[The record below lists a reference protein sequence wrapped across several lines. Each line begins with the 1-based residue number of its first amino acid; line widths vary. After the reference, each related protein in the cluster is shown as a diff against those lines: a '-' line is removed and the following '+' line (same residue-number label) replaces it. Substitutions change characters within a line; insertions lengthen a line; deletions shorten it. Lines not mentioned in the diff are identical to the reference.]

1 MAKGL
6 PPLMVVCGSSHFQ
19 CRRAFTAT
27 LKQAKQMGYV
37 VQQAELA
44 TLSDSLS
51 GLMVMF
57 GGADKLLFWVKASG
71 KIDADLIA
79 AQAKADDNAPRL
91 LLWHEGEPDAR
102 TSFAKNL
109 DKLPKGTVKHF
120 TAPSD
125 FKAEGE
131 AALFLV
137 GEMKAYGY
145 TLSADLATA
154 MVERTGTDF
163 GVLAFEALK
172 LNALLKANAA
182 EVITPQLVG
191 QALASLGD
199 ATSLQFID
207 ALRTRNPKAVA
218 RILSRIRRMAPNG
231 SGAVK
236 ELVGRTLTT
245 MMLVL
250 QAADFHERGK
260 DSKEAAVIVG
270 QNPWYYDNKIL
281 PFAKSWGRQRLSE
294 LVRHFCVCDRSVLFG
309 VVDPWIAFE
318 VGVLRIVSS

>member
-19 CRRAFTAT
+19 CRRVVTAT
-27 LKQAKQMGYV
+27 LRQAKQIGYV
-37 VQQAELA
+37 VQQADLA

-57 GGADKLLFWVKASG
+57 GGDDKLLFWVKASG

-79 AQAKADDNAPRL
+79 AQSVADDNAPRL

-102 TSFAKNL
+102 TTFAKNL
-109 DKLPKGTVKHF
+109 DKLPKGTVKHY
-120 TAPSD
+120 TAPSE

-131 AALFLV
+131 AAIFLV
-137 GEMKAYGY
+137 GEMKSYGY
-145 TLSADLATA
+145 PLSADLAQA
-154 MVERTGTDF
+154 IVARAGTDF
-163 GVLAFEALK
+163 GVLSFEAMK
-172 LNALLKANAA
+172 LNALMKANGA
-182 EVITPQLVG
+182 EAITPQLVG
-191 QALASLGD
+191 QTLAALGD
-199 ATSLQFID
+199 TTSLQFID
-207 ALRTRNPKAVA
+207 ALRTRNPKQVA
-218 RILSRIRRMAPNG
+218 FILSRIRRMSPNG

-236 ELVGRTLTT
+236 EMVGRTLTT
-245 MMLVL
+245 LMLVL

-270 QNPWYYDNKIL
+270 QNPWYYDNKIV
-281 PFAKSWGRQRLSE
+281 PFAKTWGRQRLSE
-294 LVRHFCVCDRSVLFG
+294 LVKHFCVSDRSVLFG

-318 VGVLRIVSS
+318 IGVLRITSS

>member
-6 PPLMVVCGSSHFQ
+6 PPLMVVCGSSHFL
-19 CRRAFTAT
+19 CRRAFTT
-27 LKQAKQMGYV
+27 TVKQAKQMGYA

-44 TLSDSLS
+44 TLADSLS

-57 GGADKLLFWVKASG
+57 GGDQKLMFWVKATG

-79 AQAKADDNAPRL
+79 TQAKAADDAPRL

-102 TSFAKNL
+102 TSFAKGL
-109 DKLPKGTVKHF
+109 DKLPKGVVKHF
-120 TAPSD
+120 TAPTD

-131 AALFLV
+131 AAVFLV
-137 GEMKAYGY
+137 NEMKAHGY
-145 TLSADLATA
+145 ALSADMAQA
-154 MVERTGTDF
+154 MVARAGTDY

-172 LNALLKANAA
+172 LSALAKANAA
-182 EVITPQLVG
+182 EEITPQMVS
-191 QALASLGD
+191 QTLAALGD
-199 ATSLQFID
+199 ATAIQFID
-207 ALRTRNPKAVA
+207 ALRTRNPKQIA

-236 ELVGRTLTT
+236 EMVGRTLTT
-245 MMLVL
+245 LMLVL

-270 QNPWYYDNKIL
+270 QNPWYYDNKIV
-281 PFAKSWGRQRLSE
+281 PFAKTWGRQRLSE
-294 LVRHFCVCDRSVLFG
+294 LVKHFCVCDRSVLFG

-318 VGVLRIVSS
+318 IGILRLASS